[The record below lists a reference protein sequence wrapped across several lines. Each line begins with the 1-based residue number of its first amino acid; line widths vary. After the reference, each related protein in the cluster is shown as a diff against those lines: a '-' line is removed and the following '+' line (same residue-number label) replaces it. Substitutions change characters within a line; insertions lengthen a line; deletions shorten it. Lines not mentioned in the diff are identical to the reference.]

1 MHFLP
6 EKLALTRSPWT
17 RDSSG
22 RGSRSPR
29 GSGAGGSRSA
39 QADPV
44 RQSPPEERDI
54 IRIIKSSK
62 MNNIMNQTFLER
74 RKRPGLILGEPQSPK
89 I

>member
-39 QADPV
+39 QADPE
-44 RQSPPEERDI
+44 RQSRPEE
-54 IRIIKSSK
+54 SSK
-62 MNNIMNQTFLER
+62 MNNVMNQTFLER